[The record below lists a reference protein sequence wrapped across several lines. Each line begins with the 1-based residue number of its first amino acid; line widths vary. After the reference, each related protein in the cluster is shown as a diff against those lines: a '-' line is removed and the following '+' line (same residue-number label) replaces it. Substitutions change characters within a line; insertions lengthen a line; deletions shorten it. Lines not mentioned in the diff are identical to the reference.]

1 MSTPLLE
8 VKDLRVSVGATPGS
22 RPGAG
27 GVEAVHGVSFSVGRG
42 ETVGLVGESGSGKT
56 LACRSILG
64 VLAPGCRIDS
74 GSVDFDGTDL
84 LGLDRKG
91 WDRVR
96 GTRIAGVF
104 QDPASY
110 LDPSRT
116 VGHQLSEQLRV
127 KLGRSRREA
136 HTEAVDLFAS
146 MGLFRPDRVYH
157 QYPHELS
164 GGMVQRVLI
173 ATAVSC
179 DPELLIADEATTALD
194 VTVQAEVL
202 ELLKKLQAERG
213 LSILAVSHDLATI
226 AELCDRVLVF
236 YAGDLVE
243 AGRTDEVLGSPA
255 HPYTEAL
262 LRVASV
268 GDWERR
274 ELEVIPGNPPA
285 VGTRHTGCG
294 FADRCAFAVDR
305 CRDRPVDL
313 VERDGRSVRCVR
325 TDDVALSGVR
335 LSA

>member
-1 MSTPLLE
+1 MSEALLE
-8 VKDLRVSVGATPGS
+8 VKDLRVSVGV

-27 GVEAVHGVSFSVGRG
+27 AGVEAVHGVSFSIGPG

-74 GSVDFDGTDL
+74 GTIAFDGTDL

-91 WDRVR
+91 WDGVR

-127 KLGRSRREA
+127 KLRRGRREA
-136 HTEAVDLFAS
+136 HAEAVDLFAA
-146 MGLFRPDRVYH
+146 MGLYRPDRVYH

-173 ATAVSC
+173 AMAVSC
-179 DPELLIADEATTALD
+179 NPELLIADEATTALD
-194 VTVQAEVL
+194 VTIQAEVL

-236 YAGDLVE
+236 YAGELVE
-243 AGRTDEVLGSPA
+243 AGRTEDVLGSPS

-268 GDWERR
+268 GNWERR
-274 ELEVIPGNPPA
+274 ELEVIPGNPPG
-285 VGTRHTGCG
+285 VGARHTGCG

-305 CRDRPVDL
+305 CRDRPIDL
-313 VERDGRSVRCVR
+313 VERTDQPGRSVRCLR
-325 TDDVALSGVR
+325 ADEVAHSGAR
-335 LSA
+335 LIA

>member
-1 MSTPLLE
+1 MSAALLD
-8 VKDLRVSVGATPGS
+8 VKDLRVSVGAPIGS
-22 RPGAG
+22 RSGEG
-27 GVEAVHGVSFSVGRG
+27 GIEAVHGVSFSVGRG

-74 GSVDFDGTDL
+74 GAIDFDGTDL

-91 WDRVR
+91 WDGVR

-110 LDPSRT
+110 LDPSLT

-127 KLGRSRREA
+127 KLGRGRRAA
-136 HTEAVDLFAS
+136 HAEAVELFAA
-146 MGLFRPDRVYH
+146 MGLHRPERVYH

-173 ATAVSC
+173 AMAVSC

-194 VTVQAEVL
+194 VTIQAEVL

-236 YAGDLVE
+236 YAGELVE
-243 AGRTDEVLGSPA
+243 AGSTQQVLGAPA

-268 GDWERR
+268 GNWERR

-294 FADRCAFAVDR
+294 FADRCGLAVDR
-305 CRDRPVDL
+305 CRNQPIEL
-313 VERDGRSVRCVR
+313 VERAGRSVRCVR
-325 TDDVALSGVR
+325 ADVVALSGVR
-335 LSA
+335 LTT

>member
-1 MSTPLLE
+1 MSTLLE
-8 VKDLRVSVGATPGS
+8 VKDLRVSVGTGTTKSP
-22 RPGAG
+22 AG
-27 GVEAVHGVSFSVGRG
+27 PGVEAVHGVSFSVGRG

-74 GSVDFDGTDL
+74 GVIDFDGTDL
-84 LGLDRKG
+84 VGLDRKG
-91 WDRVR
+91 WDGVR
-96 GTRIAGVF
+96 GTRITGVF

-110 LDPSRT
+110 LNPSLT

-127 KLGRSRREA
+127 KLGRGRREA
-136 HTEAVDLFAS
+136 HAEAVDLLAS
-146 MGLFRPDRVYH
+146 MGLFRPERVYH

-173 ATAVSC
+173 AMAVAC
-179 DPELLIADEATTALD
+179 GPELLIADEATTALD
-194 VTVQAEVL
+194 VTIQAEVL
-202 ELLKKLQAERG
+202 ELLRRLQAERG

-236 YAGDLVE
+236 YAGELVE
-243 AGRTDEVLGSPA
+243 SGPVEQVLGAPS

-274 ELEVIPGNPPA
+274 ELEVIPGRPPA
-285 VGTRHTGCG
+285 VGFTSAGCS
-294 FADRCAFAVDR
+294 FADRCAFAVDH
-305 CRDRPVDL
+305 CR
-313 VERDGRSVRCVR
+313 E
-325 TDDVALSGVR
+325 ALTGVR

>member
-1 MSTPLLE
+1 LLD
-8 VKDLRVSVGATPGS
+8 VKDLRVSVGVGRQPEQ
-22 RPGAG
+22 AG
-27 GVEAVHGVSFSVGRG
+27 IEALHGVSFTVGRG

-64 VLAPGCRIDS
+64 VLAAGCRIDS

-84 LGLDRKG
+84 LGLDRRG

-96 GTRIAGVF
+96 GSRIAGVF

-110 LDPSRT
+110 LDPSLT

-127 KLGRSRREA
+127 KLGRGRREA
-136 HTEAVDLFAS
+136 HAEAVDLFAA
-146 MGLFRPDRVYH
+146 MGLYRPDRVYH

-173 ATAVSC
+173 AMAVSC

-194 VTVQAEVL
+194 VTIQAEVL

-236 YAGDLVE
+236 YAGELVE
-243 AGRTDEVLGSPA
+243 AGATEQVLGEPA

-268 GDWERR
+268 GNWERR
-274 ELEVIPGNPPA
+274 KLEVIPGNPPA
-285 VGTRHTGCG
+285 VGTQHRGCG
-294 FADRCAFAVDR
+294 FADRCTLAVDR
-305 CRDRPVDL
+305 CRDRPIDL
-313 VERDGRSVRCVR
+313 LQRDGRSVRCVR
-325 TDDVALSGVR
+325 ANDVALAGVR

>member
-1 MSTPLLE
+1 MSRALLE
-8 VKDLRVSVGATPGS
+8 VKDLRVSVGAGTGS
-22 RPGAG
+22 RPGEG
-27 GVEAVHGVSFSVGRG
+27 GIEAVHGVSFSVGRG

-74 GSVDFDGTDL
+74 GAISFDGSDL
-84 LGLDRKG
+84 LGLDRQG
-91 WDRVR
+91 WDGVR
-96 GTRIAGVF
+96 GTRVAGVF

-110 LDPSRT
+110 LDPSLT

-127 KLGRSRREA
+127 KLGRGRREA
-136 HTEAVDLFAS
+136 HAEAVDLFAA
-146 MGLFRPDRVYH
+146 MGLHRPDRVYH

-173 ATAVSC
+173 AMAVSC

-194 VTVQAEVL
+194 VTIQAEVL

-236 YAGDLVE
+236 YAGELVE
-243 AGRTDEVLGSPA
+243 AGTTEQVLQAPS

-268 GDWERR
+268 GNWERR
-274 ELEVIPGNPPA
+274 ELEVIPGNPPP
-285 VGTRHTGCG
+285 VGTQHLGCG

-305 CRDRPVDL
+305 CRDRSIEL
-313 VERDGRSVRCVR
+313 IEGAGRSVRCVR
-325 TDDVALSGVR
+325 ADDVALSGVR
-335 LSA
+335 LIA

>member
-1 MSTPLLE
+1 MSALLE
-8 VKDLRVSVGATPGS
+8 VKDLRVSVGTGASKSPGS
-22 RPGAG
+22 QGI
-27 GVEAVHGVSFSVGRG
+27 EAVHGVSFSVGRG

-74 GSVDFDGTDL
+74 GVIDFDGTDL
-84 LGLDRKG
+84 VGLDRKG
-91 WDRVR
+91 WDGVR
-96 GTRIAGVF
+96 GTRITGVF

-110 LDPSRT
+110 LNPSLT

-127 KLGRSRREA
+127 KLGRGRREA
-136 HTEAVDLFAS
+136 HAEAVDLLAS
-146 MGLFRPDRVYH
+146 MGLFRPERVYH

-173 ATAVSC
+173 AMAVAC
-179 DPELLIADEATTALD
+179 GPELLIADEATTALD
-194 VTVQAEVL
+194 VTIQAEVL
-202 ELLKKLQAERG
+202 ELLRRLQAERG

-236 YAGDLVE
+236 YAGELVE
-243 AGRTDEVLGSPA
+243 SGPVEQVLGSPA

-274 ELEVIPGNPPA
+274 ELEVIPGRPPA
-285 VGTRHTGCG
+285 VGFTSPGCS
-294 FADRCAFAVDR
+294 FADRCAFATDH
-305 CRDRPVDL
+305 CREAPVSL
-313 VERDGRSVRCVR
+313 RERGGRAVRCVR
-325 TDDVALSGVR
+325 ADDVALTGVR